1 MSTTTTITNTAI
13 KECPLNLVQ
22 VIYDDDIVSII
33 NAMSTRI
40 KEFYVNNKQRM
51 QYINNLHSSIG
62 NRMLLI
68 KTIIHDN
75 TINDGD
81 CCNNKN
87 TFMNDIIS
95 NVDKCIDIHNMLSE
109 SITQVNS
116 DSNTL
121 IEDIKEYFKQIK
133 YKRRKKIEDLV
144 YKNNNNNETH
154 INALDNESK
163 QNESNT
169 PKTNIT
175 KRNNNNSSNKI
186 NTFTTVTRSIS
197 SRDNNNKLQKQAQC
211 SLANN
216 ILQFLI
222 DISPLINKQTH
233 PQLDIFKH
241 EIQSQANK
249 ILIKDYSS
257 SFNPENYHYT
267 ALTKYQQ
274 DNQHKVSLLDKANS
288 QINTL
293 QSQLTTLT
301 NETNDI
307 KSHLSKLST
316 ITLSSIEQNA
326 LITSLQTE
334 ILSLKNELSS
344 TQQQLT
350 EQTSLLQA
358 SNNNNTTQTN
368 KLQDELAKMTSLYN
382 DKVNKV
388 NKLQTE
394 INTLNKTLKTNNDKI
409 TSLESNIKDN
419 DIRLSKYQKQIKQIQ
434 SQRSKDANK
443 YIHKDNL
450 LQDKSKLIESLSTE
464 NNVHKK
470 VIQTLN
476 NEISKMEGVIKLQI
490 VQINQQKLELETMK
504 QTYMLNHPQGNEIK
518 MLKAK
523 INELENKLKEDK
535 QSLIDNYTN
544 QINVLE
550 QQKQFIEDTIKNKQE
565 KCNDIIAGYDKYDVV
580 GCYAYRNSGE
590 KLMWYLLKKKNSD
603 NIFDNMLWMDEMV
616 IKDTLA
622 MYNECIDIKEK
633 SVEELKD
640 IIQQKEEEIK
650 DIKLKF
656 NKVLSNIMNK
666 NENENI
672 SENTSA

>member
-40 KEFYVNNKQRM
+40 KEFYINNKQRM

-81 CCNNKN
+81 CSNNKN
-87 TFMNDIIS
+87 TFMNDIIC
-95 NVDKCIDIHNMLSE
+95 NVDKGIDIHNTLSE
-109 SITQVNS
+109 SIAQVNN

-121 IEDIKEYFKQIK
+121 IEDVKEYFKQIK

-144 YKNNNNNETH
+144 NKNNNNTETH
-154 INALDNESK
+154 MNALDNKSK

-169 PKTNIT
+169 PKANIT
-175 KRNNNNSSNKI
+175 KRNNNNKI
-186 NTFTTVTRSIS
+186 NTFTSVTRSIS
-197 SRDNNNKLQKQAQC
+197 SRDNNKLQKQAQC

-233 PQLDIFKH
+233 PQLDTFKH

-257 SFNPENYHYT
+257 SFSPENYHYT

-274 DNQHKVSLLDKANS
+274 DNQHKVSLLDKANT

-293 QSQLTTLT
+293 QSQLTTIT

-316 ITLSSIEQNA
+316 ITLSSIDQNA

-358 SNNNNTTQTN
+358 SNSNNTTQTN
-368 KLQDELAKMTSLYN
+368 KLQDELTKMTSLYN
-382 DKVNKV
+382 DKLNKV

-409 TSLESNIKDN
+409 TLLETNIKDN

-434 SQRSKDANK
+434 TQRSKDANK

-464 NNVHKK
+464 NNVNKK

-504 QTYMLNHPQGNEIK
+504 QTYTFNHPQENEIK

-580 GCYAYRNSGE
+580 GQYVYRNNKE

-603 NIFDNMLWMDEMV
+603 NVYDNMLWMDEII
-616 IKDTLA
+616 IKDTLV

-650 DIKLKF
+650 EIKLKF
-656 NKVLSNIMNK
+656 NKVLSNMMTK
-666 NENENI
+666 NENENL
-672 SENTSA
+672 SENTST